1 LATSACPPGV
11 VHTEY
16 FLTGTQPQ
24 TFCPTHLGGSSEI
37 AGWETLPVAP
47 PLRPDGQLAA
57 VPVQNPA
64 ADPNSQAKDQQKE
77 KKGLLDKLK
86 GIFH

>member
-1 LATSACPPGV
+1 V

-16 FLTGTQPQ
+16 FLTGTQPM

-37 AGWETLPVAP
+37 AGWETLPAPP
-47 PLRPDGQLAA
+47 PLRAEGSNGQIAA
-57 VPVQNPA
+57 VPVQNPTT
-64 ADPNSQAKDQQKE
+64 DPNSQPKDQQKE